1 MLTRIFS
8 GTIALAILIVLLLLP
23 PYVLALTVLAASV
36 IGLYEYSNA
45 MKRINVH
52 VDLPVSFI
60 AALATVGRAYGSTLP
75 EKLFPDLYKILSKI
89 TTNTNLNALAYII
102 IVYLFCRI
110 IFQHQRF
117 RIEDMAYTLFGILY
131 IPFLLSFA
139 VATRNLEGGFMYIWL
154 IIIGS
159 TVTDMFAYFIGVAF
173 GKTRIVPQISPKKT
187 VEGSIGGVLGC
198 MLVMILYSV
207 LVINRFGATTI
218 PVYHFAILGLLCG
231 TVSQLGDWAAS
242 ALKRTTGIKDFGKLI
257 PGHGGIMDR
266 VDSILFVSPLVYIY
280 VRLFL

>member
-36 IGLYEYSNA
+36 IGLYEYSHA
-45 MKRINVH
+45 MKRINVR

-60 AALATVGRAYGSTLP
+60 AALAIVGKAYGSTLP
-75 EKLFPDLYKILSKI
+75 EKVFPNL

-139 VATRNLEGGFMYIWL
+139 VTTRNLEGGFMYIWL

-173 GKTRIVPQISPKKT
+173 GKTKIVPQISPKKT
-187 VEGSIGGVLGC
+187 VEGSIGGALGC
-198 MLVMILYSV
+198 MLVMILFSV
-207 LVINRFGATTI
+207 LVINRFSATAI